1 MIDYTGVMHPMGHID
16 ICSSSKPHKCA
27 HLPWQVLCPEP
38 VGTQAHVDSNVL
50 IVLSAYRF
58 PELREAAARPRAAN
72 GGGAAI
78 AQAGVVKK
86 WFDESF
92 PAATVEGRRNRRDCV
107 NALQLVNKVRELSFP
122 PLPLPCND
130 AAVHGSPRS

>member
-1 MIDYTGVMHPMGHID
+1 MRPMGRTD
-16 ICSSSKPHKCA
+16 TRSSPRPHKCA

-58 PELREAAARPRAAN
+58 PELREAAARPRVAN

-78 AQAGVVKK
+78 AQSGVVKK

-92 PAATVEGRRNRRDCV
+92 PAGTVEGRRNRRDCV
-107 NALQLVNKVRELSFP
+107 NALQLVNKVRKP
-122 PLPLPCND
+122 TVPQLPLPCND
-130 AAVHGSPRS
+130 AVVHVWPRS